1 MIRVVVAV
9 VLALGGSAP
18 AASAEDL
25 RQHVEDDRIR
35 LYAVEYARSDG
46 VPVARLVR
54 GARGRVDMSW
64 YFFVAVGHGRVVL
77 IDCGTDALA
86 RPGRAALRE
95 RWSIAR
101 AVTVVEAL
109 SRLGL
114 SPGDVTDVVLTHFHW
129 DHTGALGR
137 FPSARVHVHRGEWS
151 RLPRHLR
158 GPVERDDRLNALDG
172 SRAELA
178 PGVAAH
184 EAGHHTAH
192 QLLVSVTCHDREVI
206 VAGDASYL
214 YANVEQRRPVTVTT
228 DSEANV
234 AATARAATEVGASN
248 VLPGHDPAV
257 FERHPSATEG
267 VAAIC
272 P

>member
-1 MIRVVVAV
+1 MIRVVVAI

-18 AASAEDL
+18 AASAEDV
-25 RQHVEDDRIR
+25 RQHVEDDRFR

-46 VPVARLVR
+46 VPVGRLVR
-54 GARGRVDMSW
+54 GGTGRVDMSW

-77 IDCGTDALA
+77 IDCGTDAFTRRA
-86 RPGRAALRE
+86 GAALRE

-101 AVTVVEAL
+101 AVTVTEAL

-114 SPGDVTDVVLTHFHW
+114 SPADVTDVVLTHFHW

-137 FPSARVHVHRGEWS
+137 FTNARVHVHESEW
-151 RLPRHLR
+151 PRVARHAR
-158 GPVERDDRLNALDG
+158 APVERDGRLHAVDG
-172 SRAELA
+172 TAAELL
-178 PGVAAH
+178 PGLRVR
-184 EAGHHTAH
+184 EGGHHTAH
-192 QLLVSVTCHDREVI
+192 QLLVTIACEDREVI

-214 YANVEQRRPVTVTT
+214 YANVEERRPVTVTT
-228 DSEANV
+228 DAEANV
-234 AATARAATEVGASN
+234 ADLTGAVREVGARN
-248 VLPGHDPAV
+248 VLPGHDPAL
-257 FERHPSATEG
+257 FERHPSETEG